1 MAKPLLILLFIVLL
15 SHSSLSSARPLL
27 DFALQAIDNGEPAAA
42 AYSLALPRDKVNSL
56 EKEDDANNGEV
67 SKVPCHCKAP
77 ETNMKNSDKEI
88 SALSQRISAKYR
100 PLLLNILPKGTVPP
114 SGPSKGKNDV
124 KN

>member
-67 SKVPCHCKAP
+67 SKVPCHSKAP
-77 ETNMKNSDKEI
+77 GTNMKNSDKEI